1 MQNNKKVGIITI
13 HDDINYGNRLQCWAL
28 QFVLKK
34 LGVQAEELRIVTIH
48 GDKRNKKWKEKR
60 PKLLKERAKQFDKF
74 TEEKTS
80 FKNILYKNKEEL
92 CAVNSQY
99 DLFIA
104 GSDQIWNPYFIT
116 NFYVTFLNF
125 ADKEKRAS
133 YAASIAISKL
143 PLRFKG
149 RYKKALQN
157 FEYLSLREEASK
169 TIVDKLLKEN
179 VACVN
184 LDPTLLVNKQDWIA
198 FCQKEQENRK
208 PYILTYFLGESK
220 AFQEQVF
227 SIAKE
232 NNMEVIN
239 LNDANDK
246 TLFIA
251 RPEKF
256 VALFSQANLICT
268 DSFHGCVFSI
278 LFEKPFVMFERKHKL
293 DMSSRFKTLFEKLGV
308 EDRRFENLDKNKIFT
323 LDYAEINKKLENLRK
338 ESMKYLKKMI
348 NERSQNNVGSSKAM

>member
-13 HDDINYGNRLQCWAL
+13 HDDNNYGNRLQCWAL

-34 LGVQAEELRIVTIH
+34 LGAQAEELRIVTNH
-48 GDKRNKKWKEKR
+48 ADKRNKKWKEKR
-60 PKLLKERAKQFDKF
+60 SKLLKERAKEFDKF
-74 TEEKTS
+74 TKEKTC
-80 FKNILYKNKEEL
+80 FRNILYKNKEEL
-92 CAVNSQY
+92 REINSQY

-116 NFYVTFLNF
+116 NFYVTFLSF
-125 ADKEKRAS
+125 ADKQKRAS
-133 YAASIAISKL
+133 YAASIAVPKL

-149 RYKKALQN
+149 RYKKTLQN

-169 TIVDKLLKEN
+169 TIVANLLKEN
-179 VACVN
+179 HARVN
-184 LDPTLLVNKQDWIA
+184 LDPTLLVNKQDWLA

-220 AFQEQVF
+220 SFQEQVY

-232 NNMEVIN
+232 NNLEVIN
-239 LNDANDK
+239 LNDVNDEA
-246 TLFIA
+246 LFIA

-256 VALFSQANLICT
+256 VALFSKANLICT

-278 LFEKPFVMFERKHKL
+278 LFEKPFVMFKRKHKL
-293 DMSSRFKTLFEKLGV
+293 DMSGRFKTLFEKLGV
-308 EDRRFENLDKNKIFT
+308 EDRGFENLDKNKMFT

-338 ESMKYLKKMI
+338 ESMRYLQKMI
-348 NERSQNNVGSSKAM
+348 NERSQNDVGSSKTM